1 MGKEIVFS
9 LVERGGQVR
18 SQVVKSVS
26 AKSLRPMMTA
36 QIRRETAL
44 MTDDAGQYRI
54 LGGLESRVVFNHC
67 VHACREHIWCDFDF
81 SR

>member
-26 AKSLRPMMTA
+26 AKTLRPIMTA
-36 QIRRETAL
+36 QIRR
-44 MTDDAGQYRI
+44 
-54 LGGLESRVVFNHC
+54 
-67 VHACREHIWCDFDF
+67 
-81 SR
+81 